1 MFKIMLRKNILNV
14 KKVFGTVEEMAAVV
28 ARARLEADL
37 DNALLHL
44 NDTQRSLRHTRRPHS
59 KNQGTDNRT
68 LIFRVFN

>member
-59 KNQGTDNRT
+59 KNQGTDNRR